1 MAQKINIGHNTN
13 LSVSRVIQ
21 FLPRGVA
28 SRVKKNLDP
37 PLFGPIEIKVFLTPN
52 QDLRQPFKGPRP
64 RRGSCWEEQ
73 KRIISPVESP
83 KEADQ

>member
-37 PLFGPIEIKVFLTPN
+37 PLFGPIKIKCF
-52 QDLRQPFKGPRP
+52 
-64 RRGSCWEEQ
+64 
-73 KRIISPVESP
+73 
-83 KEADQ
+83 